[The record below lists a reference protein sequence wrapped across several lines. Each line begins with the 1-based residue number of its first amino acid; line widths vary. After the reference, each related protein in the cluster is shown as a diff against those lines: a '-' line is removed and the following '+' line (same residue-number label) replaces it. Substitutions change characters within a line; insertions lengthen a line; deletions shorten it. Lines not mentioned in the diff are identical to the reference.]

1 MAGQLDA
8 HPFREQGFCVVRQE
22 PDSMKVVRGRCEV
35 HIRIVKDGAVLEIP
49 VMKFPG
55 QKGASE
61 ALMSY
66 LLERN
71 GTMDGPG
78 FFGFRDDCIYYRAF
92 AGGLEGLEKLAL
104 KMQQTV
110 EKLGPKVLNVAQQ

>member
-61 ALMSY
+61 ALMSH

-78 FFGFRDDCIYYRAF
+78 FSGSGTIAYITGR
-92 AGGLEGLEKLAL
+92 LPEGLRASEKLAL